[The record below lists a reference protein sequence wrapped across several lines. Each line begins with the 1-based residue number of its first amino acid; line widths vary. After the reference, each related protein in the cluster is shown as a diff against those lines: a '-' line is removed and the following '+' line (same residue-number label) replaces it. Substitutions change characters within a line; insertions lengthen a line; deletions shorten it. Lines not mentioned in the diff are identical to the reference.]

1 MKKET
6 NYQHDGSFWICKT
19 CIWIRS
25 NLLNGEYLEEILDD
39 IIEEENIDDMKEVD
53 YPTVGIIG
61 YETEECM
68 GSTFLPLIS
77 RCENKPYRADSRKTE
92 RITSKG
98 FLSQGRSD
106 V

>member
-1 MKKET
+1 MKK
-6 NYQHDGSFWICKT
+6 
-19 CIWIRS
+19 RS
-25 NLLNGEYLEEILDD
+25 NLLNGEYLEEILEN
-39 IIEEENIDDMKEVD
+39 IEEENIDDMKEV
-53 YPTVGIIG
+53 VGIIR
-61 YETEECM
+61 YETEEFM